1 MINLAGCA
9 VVAFNPERQV
19 LLGKRNKPYGLGLW
33 VLPGGS
39 VEPKESTD
47 QCVRREAFEEVGL
60 LLKDPKACY
69 HEWRTDNRQSLMLYY
84 TEDVDPSQVELKAVH
99 EFSEIA
105 WFDIDELP
113 EMWASDVRAISHAL
127 ILQGHIRQAQ
137 RDAIAANFTKACI
150 QFTGGTE
157 AIIGYDFPYTGR
169 KATKGT

>member
-9 VVAFNPERQV
+9 VVAFNPQRQI
-19 LLGKRNKPYGLGLW
+19 LLGKRNKEFGQGLW

-39 VEPKESTD
+39 VEPQEPTD

-69 HEWRTDNRQSLMLYY
+69 HEWLPEKGGLLMLYY
-84 TEDVDPSQVELKAVH
+84 TEEVDPSTAELKAAH

-105 WFDIDELP
+105 WFDADELPP

-127 ILQGHIRQAQ
+127 ILQGHFRQTL
-137 RDAIAANFTKACI
+137 RDAAAANFTKACV
-150 QFTGGTE
+150 QFIGGTTVT
-157 AIIGYDFPYTGR
+157 DFPYTGR
-169 KATKGT
+169 KVKKG